1 MTGGRHVKDV
11 DLALILNYYSPYVSG
26 LTNVAR
32 DLAEALVERG
42 WRVRVVTTRHDLALP
57 PTEVVNGVNVER
69 ARVLTTIGKGPISPD
84 FVRRAIAVT
93 GRAAITNLHLPMLEA
108 GVITRFS
115 RSPVVASYHCDVS
128 LPPGRLNDAQRLAI
142 DTSSRSTLRRSAAVV
157 VTSVDYAEHSRL
169 CAQLRGHTVA
179 IPPPCHDR
187 GGGTARYRDGEGFHI
202 GFLGRI
208 VEEKGIE
215 FLVDAVR
222 GIDDPR
228 LRLLIGGEFSD
239 VAGGSVIDRVR
250 ARIDGD
256 ERIRLLGFLAEPD
269 ISDFYASLDAFALPS
284 VNPFE
289 AFGIVQVEAMMCGV
303 PVLASNLPGVRVPVQ
318 ETGFG
323 VIVEVRDI
331 EGIRSGLVELRD
343 RAWNRA
349 QGAERARAA
358 FSLQAVV
365 NAYEAVF
372 RTAQGVST

>member
-1 MTGGRHVKDV
+1 
-11 DLALILNYYSPYVSG
+11 
-26 LTNVAR
+26 
-32 DLAEALVERG
+32 
-42 WRVRVVTTRHDLALP
+42 
-57 PTEVVNGVNVER
+57 
-69 ARVLTTIGKGPISPD
+69 
-84 FVRRAIAVT
+84 
-93 GRAAITNLHLPMLEA
+93 MLEA

-115 RSPVVASYHCDVS
+115 RSTVVASYHCDVS

-169 CAQLRGHTVA
+169 CAQLRGHTVP

-187 GGGTARYRDGEGFHI
+187 GGGTARFRDGAGFHI

-215 FLVDAVR
+215 YLVDAVR
-222 GIDDPR
+222 GIDDPH
-228 LRLLIGGEFSD
+228 LRLLIGGEFSG

-256 ERIRLLGFLAEPD
+256 ERIRLLGFLAEAD

-323 VIVEVRDI
+323 VIAEVRDV
-331 EGIRSGLVELRD
+331 EGIRSGLVKLRD
-343 RAWNRA
+343 RSWNRA
-349 QGAERARAA
+349 QGAERARAT

-365 NAYEAVF
+365 DAYEAVF
-372 RTAQGVST
+372 RAAIGVSA